1 MPTVSAT
8 IVMQCELAGAGGG
21 WTDITADTRIGVRP
35 LSIDYGITGSGPID
49 RVASTGIME
58 WAMDNSSSNSGG
70 AQGYY
75 TPGHA
80 NARAGWDIGIA
91 CRCKLTFGATDYYK
105 GVGTLIT
112 VVPDAGQY
120 QRQAVICTAVD
131 WMDEAAQTRIRG
143 IGIQTNQ
150 RSDQIIST
158 IVTNS
163 VTRQPAATSFNTG
176 QSTFAI
182 ALDNMNDTQTPVLSA
197 LADTTISE
205 LGYLYVKGGTTG
217 GTLKFED
224 RHARP
229 KFGAAVGSFDETMV
243 KLNVTRSRGD
253 IINRVYVIVHP
264 RTTASG
270 ESVLYELTTTDSV
283 PSIEAGVTIQM
294 TAPFRE
300 ASIKS
305 YRVAG
310 TSVVTPVSGTDW
322 IANTASDGSGS
333 VITSDVA
340 VTLATTAANAVTF
353 QIVNNGLVTAYL
365 TTLQVRG
372 TEVADISDTV
382 MGAAD
387 SSSATTYGER
397 DARVDMKYES
407 TAGEFSANIAQ
418 WLLNTYKDPRYV
430 IKEMTIIGSSSTYL
444 MTQAIA
450 REPGDKITLA
460 ESMTGIAETGG
471 SGAEIGYFIN
481 GCRFTVKAGGLVS
494 VTWILSPAEQQNFWI
509 LQQVGASE
517 LGISTTLGFA

>member
-1 MPTVSAT
+1 MPTISAT
-8 IVMQCELAGAGGG
+8 VVMQCELAGAGGG
-21 WTDITADTRIGVRP
+21 WTDITADTRIGVQP
-35 LSIDYGITGSGPID
+35 LAIDYGILGSGPLD
-49 RVASTGIME
+49 RVASTGTMT
-58 WAMDNSSSNSGG
+58 WAMDNSTSNSGG
-70 AQGYY
+70 VAGYY
-75 TPGHA
+75 SPGHT
-80 NARAGWDIGIA
+80 NARAGWDIGIGV
-91 CRCKLTFGATDYYK
+91 RCKLTYGGTDYYK
-105 GVGTLIT
+105 GVGTLIG
-112 VVPDAGQY
+112 VIPDAGQY
-120 QRQAVICTAVD
+120 QRQAVTCTAVD
-131 WMDEAAQTRIRG
+131 WMDEAAMTRIRG

-150 RSDQIIST
+150 RSDQIIDT

-163 VTRQPAATSFNTG
+163 VTRQPAATSYDTG

-182 ALDNMNDTQTPVLSA
+182 SLDNMNDTQTPVLAA

-217 GTLKFED
+217 GVLKFED

-243 KLNVTRSRGD
+243 SLDVARSRAD
-253 IINRVYVIVHP
+253 IINRVYVVVHP
-264 RTTASG
+264 RTTAGSA
-270 ESVLYELTTTDSV
+270 SVLYELTTTDSV
-283 PSIEAGVTIQM
+283 PEVAAGFTIQI

-310 TSVVTPVSGTDW
+310 TSVITPVSGTDW

-353 QIVNNGLVTAYL
+353 NIVNNGAVTAYL

-372 TEVADISDTV
+372 TEVADVSHTV
-382 MGAAD
+382 MSTAD
-387 SSSATTYGER
+387 STSATTYGER
-397 DARVDMKYES
+397 DSRIDMKYES
-407 TAGEFSANIAQ
+407 NAGEFAFNIAE
-418 WLLNTYKDPRYV
+418 WILAVYKDPRYV
-430 IKEMTIIGSSSTYL
+430 IQQMSIVGNSSAYL
-444 MTQAIA
+444 MAQALA

-460 ESMTGIAETGG
+460 ETMTGIVETGG

-481 GCRFTVKAGGLVS
+481 GCRFSVSGGGIIRVS
-494 VTWILSPAEQQNFWI
+494 WILSPAEQQNFWI

-517 LGISTTLGFA
+517 LGISTVLGFA

>member
-8 IVMQCELAGAGGG
+8 VVMQCELAGAGGG
-21 WTDITADTRIGVRP
+21 WTDITADTRIDVQA
-35 LSIDYGITGSGPID
+35 LEINYGISGSGPLD
-49 RVASTGIME
+49 RVATTGTMT
-58 WAMDNSSSNSGG
+58 WAMNNSASNSGG
-70 AQGYY
+70 VTGYY

-80 NARAGWDIGIA
+80 NARAGWDIGIGV
-91 CRCKLTFGATDYYK
+91 RCKITYGGSDYYK
-105 GVGTLIT
+105 GVGTLIS
-112 VVPDAGQY
+112 VIPDAGQY
-120 QRQAVICTAVD
+120 RRRAVICTAVD
-131 WMDEAAQTRIRG
+131 WMDEAARTRIRG
-143 IGIQTNQ
+143 IAIQTNQ
-150 RSDQIIST
+150 RSDQLIST
-158 IVTNS
+158 VVSNS
-163 VTRQPAATSFNTG
+163 VTRQPAATSYNTG

-182 ALDNMNDTQTPVLSA
+182 ALDNMNDTQTPVLRA
-197 LADTTISE
+197 LADITISE

-217 GTLKFED
+217 GVLKFED

-229 KFGAAVGSFDETMV
+229 KFGAAVGSFDETMIALSV
-243 KLNVTRSRGD
+243 NRSRGD
-253 IINRVYVIVHP
+253 IINRVYVVVHP
-264 RTTASG
+264 RTTASE

-283 PSIEAGVTIQM
+283 PSIDPGVTIQI

-333 VITSDVA
+333 VITGDVA

-353 QIVNNGLVTAYL
+353 QIVNNGLVTAHL

-382 MGAAD
+382 MAAAD
-387 SSSATTYGER
+387 SSSATTYGEI
-397 DARVDMKYES
+397 DARVDMRYES
-407 TAGEFSANIAQ
+407 NAGEFASDIAK
-418 WLLNTYKDPRYV
+418 WILNTYKDPRYV
-430 IKEMTIIGSSSTYL
+430 IRQMTIVGSSSNYL
-444 MTQAIA
+444 MTQAVA

-471 SGAEIGYFIN
+471 SSAEIGYFIN
-481 GCRFTVKAGGLVS
+481 GCRFSVRPGGIVRA
-494 VTWILSPAEQQNFWI
+494 TWVLSPAEQQNFWI

>member
-1 MPTVSAT
+1 
-8 IVMQCELAGAGGG
+8 MQCELAGAGAG
-21 WTDITADTRIGVRP
+21 WTDITSDTRIGVQP
-35 LSIDYGITGSGPID
+35 LQIEYGIVGSGPLD
-49 RVASTGIME
+49 RVASTGVMT
-58 WAMDNSSSNSGG
+58 WAMDNSAGNSGG
-70 AQGYY
+70 VVGYY
-75 TPGHA
+75 TPGHT
-80 NARAGWDIGIA
+80 NARAGWDIGIGV
-91 CRCKLTFGATDYYK
+91 RCKLTYSGTDYYK
-105 GVGTLIT
+105 GVGTLIA

-120 QRQAVICTAVD
+120 QRQAVSCTAVD
-131 WMDEAAQTRIRG
+131 WMDEAARTRIRG

-150 RSDQIIST
+150 RSDQIIDT
-158 IVTNS
+158 VVTNS
-163 VTRQPAATSFNTG
+163 VTRQPPARSLNTG

-182 ALDNMNDTQTPVLSA
+182 ALDNMFDTESPVLAA
-197 LADTTISE
+197 LADTTLSE

-217 GTLKFED
+217 GVLKFED

-243 KLNVTRSRGD
+243 SLDVTRSRAD
-253 IINRVYVIVHP
+253 IINRVYVVVHP
-264 RTTASG
+264 RTTAGSA
-270 ESVLYELTTTDSV
+270 SVLYELTTTDSV
-283 PSIEAGVTIQM
+283 PEVAAGVTIQI

-310 TSVVTPVSGTDW
+310 TSVITPVSGTDW

-353 QIVNNGLVTAYL
+353 NIVNNGAVTAYL

-382 MGAAD
+382 MAASD
-387 SSSATTYGER
+387 STSATTYGEI
-397 DARVDMKYES
+397 DSRVDMKYES
-407 TAGEFSANIAQ
+407 NAGEFASNIAE
-418 WLLNTYKDPRYV
+418 WILNTYKDPRYV
-430 IKEMTIIGSSSTYL
+430 IQQMSIVGNTSAYL
-444 MTQAIA
+444 MAQALA

-460 ESMTGIAETGG
+460 ESMTGIVETGG

-481 GCRFTVKAGGLVS
+481 GCRFSVGGGGIIRVS
-494 VTWILSPAEQQNFWI
+494 WILSPAEQQNFWI

-517 LGISTTLGFA
+517 LGISTVLGFA

>member
-1 MPTVSAT
+1 MPTISAT
-8 IVMQCELAGAGGG
+8 VAMQCELAGAGGG
-21 WTDITADTRIGVRP
+21 WTDITADTRIGVQP
-35 LSIDYGITGSGPID
+35 ISIDYGIMASGPLD
-49 RVASTGIME
+49 RIASTGIMM
-58 WAMDNSSSNSGG
+58 WAMNNSASNSGG
-70 AQGYY
+70 VVGYY
-75 TPGHA
+75 TPGHT

-91 CRCKLTFGATDYYK
+91 ARCKLSYGGTDYYK
-105 GVGTLIT
+105 GVGTLIS
-112 VVPDAGQY
+112 VIPDAGQY
-120 QRQAVICTAVD
+120 RRRAVICTAVD

-143 IGIQTNQ
+143 IGIQTSQ
-150 RSDQIIST
+150 RSDQIINT

-163 VTRQPAATSFNTG
+163 VTRQPASTSYDAG

-182 ALDNMNDTQTPVLSA
+182 ALDNMNDTQTPVLAA
-197 LADTTISE
+197 LADTVMSE

-217 GTLKFED
+217 GVLKFED

-229 KFGAAVGSFDETMV
+229 KFGAAVGAFDETMV
-243 KLNVTRSRGD
+243 SLNVTRSRRD

-264 RTTASG
+264 RTTAAS

-283 PSIEAGVTIQM
+283 PSIAAGVTIQI

-310 TSVVTPVSGTDW
+310 TSVVTPVAGTDW

-353 QIVNNGLVTAYL
+353 QIVNNGAVTAYL

-382 MGAAD
+382 MAASD
-387 SSSATTYGER
+387 FSSATTYGER
-397 DARVDMKYES
+397 DARIDMKYES
-407 TAGEFSANIAQ
+407 NAGEFASNIAE
-418 WLLNTYKDPRYV
+418 WILNTYKDPRYV
-430 IKEMTIIGSSSTYL
+430 IQEMTVVGNSSATL
-444 MTQAIA
+444 MTQALA

-460 ESMTGIAETGG
+460 ETMTGITETGAG
-471 SGAEIGYFIN
+471 SAEIGYFIQ
-481 GCRFTVKAGGLVS
+481 GCRLVVAAGGQIRVS
-494 VTWILSPAEQQNFWI
+494 WILSPAEQQSFWI

-517 LGISTTLGFA
+517 LGISTVLGFA